1 MGETS
6 EVIVRMEG
14 IRKSF
19 ARTAALADGNLEVRR
34 GEVHA
39 LMGQNGAGKSTLIK
53 VLTGVHAADAGEI
66 TFAGAPVSFRS
77 PYEAQHA
84 GISPIYQEINLV
96 SLRSVAENVFLGR
109 ELRRGPFLDHAAM
122 YRETSALLERVGV
135 SVDPRAPLGSLSTAQ
150 QQMVAIARA
159 LSFRSQVLIMDEP
172 TSSLHDREVETLFG
186 VIRLLRES
194 GVSVV
199 FISHK
204 LDELYRICDRITI
217 LRDGRTVAAG
227 VPLSGMSRLEL
238 VSTMLGREPD
248 AIESSGQTAFTRHAS
263 AGRGALLQTRD
274 LAAGSKLRRASVTV
288 RPGEVMGVA
297 GLLGSGRTELA
308 QAVYGATPPDAGT
321 MELDGKPYRPRSARD
336 GLRHGVV
343 LTPEDRKTEG
353 LVGLM
358 SVKENITLSL
368 LRRISR
374 FGVIRRADEA
384 RLVRRYVERLGI
396 KVQNHDQA
404 VSELSGGNQ
413 QKVLLARALALEPRL
428 LILDEP
434 TRGVDVGAKR
444 EIQRLVSESVGA
456 DRGVML
462 ISSEMEEI
470 IEGSDRIQILR
481 DGESVAFL
489 DARSVSNTQ
498 IMIYMA
504 SGGGDDV
511 EPELTEEEAQ

>member
-1 MGETS
+1 MDETS
-6 EVIVRMEG
+6 APLLKMTG
-14 IRKSF
+14 IQKTF
-19 ARTAALADGNLEVRR
+19 TRTAALADGNLEVRA

-53 VLTGVHAADAGEI
+53 VLTGVHDADAGEI
-66 TFAGAPVSFRS
+66 AFAGAPVMFKS

-96 SLRSVAENVFLGR
+96 GLRTVAENVFLGR
-109 ELRRGPFLDHAAM
+109 EKRRGPLLDRTAM
-122 YRETSALLERVGV
+122 HRETTRLLERVGV
-135 SVDPRAPLGSLSTAQ
+135 AVDPDAPLGSLSTAQ

-159 LSFRSQVLIMDEP
+159 LSFESRLLIMDEP

-186 VIRLLRES
+186 VIRGLRET

-217 LRDGRTVAAG
+217 LRDGRTVASG
-227 VPLSGMSRLEL
+227 VPLSEMSRLDL
-238 VSTMLGREPD
+238 VSTMLGRAPD
-248 AIESSGQTAFTRHAS
+248 AIESGGQTAFRRHT
-263 AGRGALLQTRD
+263 GEGKETLLQTRD
-274 LAAGSKLRRASVTV
+274 VSSGTKLRRASLTV
-288 RPGEVMGVA
+288 RSGEVVGVA

-308 QAVYGATPPDAGT
+308 QVIYGSAPADRGT
-321 MELDGKPYRPRSARD
+321 MTLAGQPFRPRSARE
-336 GLRHGVV
+336 GLRRGVA
-343 LTPEDRKTEG
+343 LTPEDRKTDG

-358 SVKENITLSL
+358 SVTENITLSL
-368 LRRISR
+368 LGRISR
-374 FGVIRRADEA
+374 FGIIRKGEEST
-384 RLVRRYVERLGI
+384 LVRSYMERLGI
-396 KVQNHDQA
+396 KARDGDQA
-404 VSELSGGNQ
+404 VAELSGGNQ

-444 EIQRLVSESVGA
+444 EIQRLVSESVGS
-456 DRGVML
+456 DRGVLM

-470 IEGSDRIQILR
+470 IEGSDRIQVLR

-504 SGGGDDV
+504 SGSGEGPAPAK
-511 EPELTEEEAQ
+511 PEEGFR

>member
-1 MGETS
+1 MEATS
-6 EVIVRMEG
+6 SVLLRMSG
-14 IRKSF
+14 VQKSF
-19 ARTAALADGNLEVRR
+19 TRTAALSDGNLEVRR

-53 VLTGVHAADAGEI
+53 VLTGVHLADAGEI
-66 TFAGAPVSFRS
+66 TFDDKPIAFRS
-77 PYEAQHA
+77 PHEAQRA

-96 SLRSVAENVFLGR
+96 GMRTVAENVFLGR
-109 ELRRGPFLDHAAM
+109 EIRRGPLLDRSTMNRQAA
-122 YRETSALLERVGV
+122 ELLEQVGV
-135 SVDPRAPLGSLSTAQ
+135 SVDPRAELGTLSTAQ

-159 LSFRSQVLIMDEP
+159 VSFDSRLLIMDEP

-186 VIRLLRES
+186 VVRGLRDR
-194 GVSVV
+194 GVSVI

-204 LDELYRICDRITI
+204 LDELYTLCDRITV
-217 LRDGRTVAAG
+217 LRDGRTVASG
-227 VPLSGMSRLEL
+227 VPLSDLSRLEL
-238 VSTMLGREPD
+238 VSTMLGRAPD
-248 AIESSGQTAFTRHAS
+248 AIESGGQTAFSRHTGS
-263 AGRGALLQTRD
+263 GSGTLLQTRD
-274 LAAGSKLRRASVTV
+274 LSSGRKLRRASLTV
-288 RPGEVMGVA
+288 RMGEVVGVA

-308 QAVYGATPPDAGT
+308 QAVYGSAPVDDGS
-321 MELDGKPYRPRSARD
+321 MMLDGRPYRPRSASD

-343 LTPEDRKTEG
+343 LTPEDRKTDG
-353 LVGLM
+353 LVGIL

-368 LRRISR
+368 LRRLSR
-374 FGVIRRADEA
+374 FGVIRKREEA
-384 RLVRRYVERLGI
+384 RLVRTYVERLGI
-396 KVQNHDQA
+396 KTRDPDQP

-444 EIQRLVSESVGA
+444 EIQRLVSDSVGS
-456 DRGVML
+456 DRGVVL

-481 DGESVAFL
+481 DGESVAYL

-498 IMIYMA
+498 IMLYMA
-504 SGGGDDV
+504 SGGDDV
-511 EPELTEEEAQ
+511 EPGDTGSGER